1 MLSAERLDAVV
12 VAVPAQFHEPVACAA
27 IAAGAAVLVE
37 KPLAPSYAGARR
49 LVEAAKAAGVLL
61 MPGHIE
67 RFNPAIVELSRRVQA
82 GEIGRVLQIAARR
95 MSATRAGVHGSR
107 LPPTDVNVV
116 HDSAIHDIDA
126 ARFILGLEV
135 ESVFGVAQ
143 AGLVTASEDSISAIM
158 RFRAPGGGSMAD
170 TVREARPASEDA
182 QHPPAKGTP
191 HGPVASLEVNWLAPR
206 RVRDLTVL
214 GERGMF
220 HVDYAAQSLALF
232 RTPGEQP
239 EEIEITRGDQ
249 LEAELSAFVAAVR
262 QGTPPPVTPQDGLAA
277 VAIADAIT
285 RSARSGKPVS
295 LREVAQ

>member
-1 MLSAERLDAVV
+1 
-12 VAVPAQFHEPVACAA
+12 
-27 IAAGAAVLVE
+27 
-37 KPLAPSYAGARR
+37 
-49 LVEAAKAAGVLL
+49 
-61 MPGHIE
+61 
-67 RFNPAIVELSRRVQA
+67 
-82 GEIGRVLQIAARR
+82 
-95 MSATRAGVHGSR
+95 
-107 LPPTDVNVV
+107 
-116 HDSAIHDIDA
+116 
-126 ARFILGLEV
+126 V

-170 TVREARPASEDA
+170 TVREARPAGEEA

-191 HGPVASLEVNWLAPR
+191 HGPVVSLEVNWLAPR

-239 EEIEITRGDQ
+239 DEIEITRGDQ
-249 LEAELSAFVAAVR
+249 LEAELNAFVAAVR